1 MEKEKIEPRFAVAGF
16 ERRKHPRF
24 SVALPVEYYKINSR
38 NSLNGRVL
46 NASESG
52 VMVNLPEMLEVDR
65 YLITK
70 LFFIFDLHINNIEI
84 FAQVTW
90 RNIHL
95 GRDSGFRAGLRF
107 VGISPEDMNKWRGF
121 LNHFYEFETP
131 AERSLLIST

>member
-1 MEKEKIEPRFAVAGF
+1 MEKEKIEPRFGIPGF
-16 ERRKHPRF
+16 ERRRYPRF
-24 SVALPVEYYKINSR
+24 SVDLPIEYYKINTR

-52 VMVNLPEMLEVDR
+52 MMVNFPEMPEIDR

-90 RNIHL
+90 RDIHL
-95 GRDSGFRAGLRF
+95 GRDEDFRAGLRF
-107 VGISPEDMNKWRGF
+107 VGISPEDMNKWRAF
-121 LNHFYEFETP
+121 LNHSYEFKIPSEG
-131 AERSLLIST
+131 SLLISA